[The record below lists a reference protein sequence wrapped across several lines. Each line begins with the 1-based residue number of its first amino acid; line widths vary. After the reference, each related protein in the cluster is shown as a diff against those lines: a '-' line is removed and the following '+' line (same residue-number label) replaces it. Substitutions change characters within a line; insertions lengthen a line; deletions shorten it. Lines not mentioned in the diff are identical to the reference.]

1 MWNLFSEFKQTI
13 PELKCDVVRVFFL
26 FLECPKYCFA
36 AGILLSNRLWNY
48 WVSDVTLRG
57 QVLNFSPS
65 FQGMSNNFEVKEVSS
80 KVIAVKTLIG
90 EWSDNCASGNGTLN
104 VQHIQFSRQGNTEKV
119 PKQFR
124 RKKFSNLYFKK
135 RKLIFFS
142 KELSVPMSKL

>member
-1 MWNLFSEFKQTI
+1 M
-13 PELKCDVVRVFFL
+13 
-26 FLECPKYCFA
+26 YCFVT
-36 AGILLSNRLWNY
+36 GRLLSNRLWNC
-48 WVSDVTLRG
+48 WVSDVTSRG

-135 RKLIFFS
+135 RKLIFFFKRIIS
-142 KELSVPMSKL
+142 SYVETLKVMHFWAAAWIQIITIHVVTKPY